1 MINARTV
8 LWTILLI
15 TLKKYSTIIHF
26 SDLFHLTKRDRY
38 KKASAENFFIPPMKP
53 DIKRCASDLE
63 EVGDP
68 QYLLDH
74 NKGRKMEDM
83 LPKKL
88 FSMQTIIKTMEKGD
102 IHLLISMLPSTLHL
116 ESIHRR
122 ELSIQATINYL
133 LFGASIMMIYYFLLM
148 YVIENEFD
156 IYSESPTSYRSNI
169 CFSAAWCKQYI
180 FTANGITSTIIT
192 EEKVDVGACSS
203 HYQEHGFANIRR
215 HSKRDNSH
223 MRFLKSMKYILLE
236 HELEEYLGID
246 DIVPESRSDSGRNI
260 VKEDDVEL
268 RPMIWYLKLAKR
280 LWRNVTNFPRFKL
293 LSKIKDNRHPMTK
306 DELFNFIETFT
317 EKPHL
322 QISTKSTGMI
332 KTAGL
337 NGVAFWNAQKQMDDL
352 VDDEE

>member
-1 MINARTV
+1 
-8 LWTILLI
+8 
-15 TLKKYSTIIHF
+15 
-26 SDLFHLTKRDRY
+26 
-38 KKASAENFFIPPMKP
+38 
-53 DIKRCASDLE
+53 
-63 EVGDP
+63 
-68 QYLLDH
+68 
-74 NKGRKMEDM
+74 
-83 LPKKL
+83 
-88 FSMQTIIKTMEKGD
+88 
-102 IHLLISMLPSTLHL
+102 
-116 ESIHRR
+116 
-122 ELSIQATINYL
+122 
-133 LFGASIMMIYYFLLM
+133 
-148 YVIENEFD
+148 
-156 IYSESPTSYRSNI
+156 
-169 CFSAAWCKQYI
+169 
-180 FTANGITSTIIT
+180 
-192 EEKVDVGACSS
+192 
-203 HYQEHGFANIRR
+203 
-215 HSKRDNSH
+215 
-223 MRFLKSMKYILLE
+223 MKYILLE

>member
-215 HSKRDNSH
+215 HPKNDNSH
-223 MRFLKSMKYILLE
+223 MPNIFLT
-236 HELEEYLGID
+236 G
-246 DIVPESRSDSGRNI
+246 
-260 VKEDDVEL
+260 
-268 RPMIWYLKLAKR
+268 
-280 LWRNVTNFPRFKL
+280 FRFKL
-293 LSKIKDNRHPMTK
+293 YDGRKKYLTLIYSVDILNLLEARIAKIKQ
-306 DELFNFIETFT
+306 TFSF
-317 EKPHL
+317 L
-322 QISTKSTGMI
+322 
-332 KTAGL
+332 
-337 NGVAFWNAQKQMDDL
+337 
-352 VDDEE
+352 